1 MALVWTPEAQRTAP
15 GVTVTAAS
23 RARTRDAR
31 FWRARAGVGGPSVN
45 VAVGASGDDFA
56 RGCVVIDG
64 SPARR
69 VVAGRLQAHRA
80 TAHADVEAAPSLAAA
95 ARDPV

>member
-1 MALVWTPEAQRTAP
+1 MALVWTPEPQRTAP
-15 GVTVTAAS
+15 GVTVTA
-23 RARTRDAR
+23 RDPARTRDAR
-31 FWRARAGVGGPSVN
+31 FWRAHAAASSGPSVN

-80 TAHADVEAAPSLAAA
+80 TAHAGVEAHRNPWLP
-95 ARDPV
+95 RTTV

>member
-15 GVTVTAAS
+15 GVTVTAAES
-23 RARTRDAR
+23 ARTREQGSGVR
-31 FWRARAGVGGPSVN
+31 VRGVGGPSVN

-80 TAHADVEAAPSLAAA
+80 TAHADVEDAQSLAAA
-95 ARDPV
+95 ATTV